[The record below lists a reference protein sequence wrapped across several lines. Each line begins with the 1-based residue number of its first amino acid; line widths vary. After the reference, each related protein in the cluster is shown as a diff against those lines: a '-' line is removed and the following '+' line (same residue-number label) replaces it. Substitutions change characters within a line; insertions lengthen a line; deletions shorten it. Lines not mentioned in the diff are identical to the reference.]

1 MEPQMMVVGLTG
13 GIGSGKSFV
22 ADLFAALGVPII
34 DVDDINRAIT
44 RRGQPCYQAIVQQ
57 FGQDVVGADGELDR
71 REIRN
76 IIFEDIAERRALEA
90 ILHPAIYQ
98 ASLEA
103 IQQQNAPY
111 VIVVVPLLFEHDN
124 FKSII
129 HRSLVVDCPVNLQLE
144 RVCQRDGLTTL
155 QAQHI
160 IDAQMDR
167 AQRVA
172 LADDVIVNDGDE
184 SSLKLRVQAL
194 HTEYLKACTK
204 HFVKS

>member
-1 MEPQMMVVGLTG
+1 MMVVGLTG

-22 ADLFAALGVPII
+22 ADLFAAHGVPII

-44 RRGQPCYQAIVQQ
+44 RKGQPCYQAIVHQ

-98 ASLEA
+98 ASLQA
-103 IQQQNAPY
+103 IQQQQAPY
-111 VIVVVPLLFEHDN
+111 VIIVVPLLFEHDN

-129 HRSLVVDCPVNLQLE
+129 HRSLVVDCPVDLQLE
-144 RVCQRDGLTTL
+144 RVCQRDGLSL
-155 QAQHI
+155 IQAQHI

-167 AQRVA
+167 AQRVS
-172 LADDVIVNDGDE
+172 LADDVILNDGDVLQ
-184 SSLKLRVQAL
+184 LKEKVSAL
-194 HTEYLKACTK
+194 NAEYLKACTK
-204 HFVKS
+204 

>member
-1 MEPQMMVVGLTG
+1 MMVVGLTG

-44 RRGQPCYQAIVQQ
+44 RPGQPCYQAIVQQ
-57 FGQDVVGADGELDR
+57 FGQDVVGANGELDR

-90 ILHPAIYQ
+90 ILHPTIYQ
-98 ASLEA
+98 ATIAA

-111 VIVVVPLLFEHDN
+111 VIVVVPLLFEHNN
-124 FKSII
+124 FKSIV
-129 HRSLVVDCPVNLQLE
+129 HRSLVVDCPVSVQLE
-144 RVCQRDGLTTL
+144 RVCQRDALTPL

-167 AQRVA
+167 TQRVA
-172 LADDVIVNDGDE
+172 LADDVILNDGDPANVQ
-184 SSLKLRVQAL
+184 LGVQAL
-194 HTEYLKACTK
+194 HAEYLKACTK
-204 HFVKS
+204 YLVKS

>member
-1 MEPQMMVVGLTG
+1 MMVVGLTG

-22 ADLFAALGVPII
+22 ADLFAQLGVPII

-44 RRGQPCYQAIVQQ
+44 RKGQPCYQAIVHQ

-76 IIFEDIAERRALEA
+76 IIFEDVNERKALEA

-98 ASLEA
+98 ACIEA
-103 IQQQNAPY
+103 IQQQQAAY
-111 VIVVVPLLFEHDN
+111 VMIVVPLLFEHDN

-129 HRSLVVDCPVNLQLE
+129 HRSLVVDCPVELQLQ
-144 RVCQRDGLTTL
+144 RVCQRDQLTPI

-167 AQRVA
+167 AHRVS
-172 LADDVIVNDGDE
+172 LADDVILNDGDTAR
-184 SSLKLRVQAL
+184 LKQIVQGL
-194 HTEYLKACTK
+194 HTKYLKACTK
-204 HFVKS
+204 